1 MDPFGIVLYSGHHR
15 LMADYRASRLS
26 RTGGAY
32 NRQPNML
39 GHAGASLDQ
48 SRSAQPRTVAMWFLL
63 IGILVIPAGLDVH
76 LSGDGLK
83 FTPGRA
89 IITLLLAPA
98 LAMLARPPRRLIASD
113 LLILL
118 TALWMVGSRLP
129 DDGLN
134 PSAVAS
140 ALEMFGGY
148 FVGRAFFFG
157 PLALAA
163 FLRIFKVV
171 IFVVIMLAV
180 LDPLFGENVVQT
192 IVATL
197 VNTPGGVPNQDRF
210 GIIRAASTIEMAEL
224 YGTVCCVAGSIFL
237 YLETLKGSKVRWA
250 AFAFFGCFLSLSSGP
265 LLAFVIVVSFYFYDQ
280 FLQNY
285 PGRWRAVAITLV
297 LFLLA
302 VFASSDR
309 PISWLVAHMTL
320 DPSTAYFRLYVF
332 DYVMEQ
338 VRLRPLVGYG
348 FGPIGNDEF
357 LSTTTV
363 DCVWLVNAAR
373 YGIPMIAL
381 FFCANLMTFIN
392 FGSKR
397 RSDRVDEFM
406 TKAGT
411 GFTQAIVT
419 FILVGITVHFW
430 NATWMLWTVCL
441 GIRGAIKEWHRY
453 GELAQGPRVTARRPK
468 LMAAMTKGPIQAA
481 GRLSGIS

>member
-1 MDPFGIVLYSGHHR
+1 M
-15 LMADYRASRLS
+15 
-26 RTGGAY
+26 GGAY
-32 NRQPNML
+32 HKQPNGL
-39 GHAGASLDQ
+39 GYASGSSVQ
-48 SRSAQPRTVAMWFLL
+48 SQSEQPRTVAMWLLL
-63 IGILVIPAGLDVH
+63 IGILVIPAGFAVH

-89 IITLLLAPA
+89 IITLLLVPA
-98 LAMLARPPRRLIASD
+98 LAVLARPTRRLIAAD
-113 LLILL
+113 FFIVL
-118 TALWMVGSRLP
+118 TALWMVGSRIP

-148 FVGRAFFFG
+148 FVGRAFFYG

-171 IFVVIMLAV
+171 ISIVIALAV

-197 VNTPGGVPNQDRF
+197 IDTPGGVPNQDRF

-224 YGTVCCVAGSIFL
+224 YGTVCCVAGSVFL
-237 YLETLKGSKVRWA
+237 FLETQRGAKVRWA
-250 AFAFFGCFLSLSSGP
+250 AFAFFGCALSLSSGP
-265 LLAFVIVVSFYFYDQ
+265 LLAFALVVCFYFYDQ

-285 PGRWRAVAITLV
+285 TGRWRAVATVLA

-302 VFASSDR
+302 VFASSER
-309 PISWLVAHMTL
+309 PISWLVGHMTL

-338 VRLRPLVGYG
+338 IRLKQFVGYG
-348 FGPIGNDEF
+348 FGPIGDDEF

-381 FFCANLMTFIN
+381 FFCANMMSFIS
-392 FGSKR
+392 FGSKGR
-397 RSDRVDEFM
+397 RDRVNEFM
-406 TKAGT
+406 NKAGT
-411 GFTQAIVT
+411 GFTQIIVT
-419 FILVGITVHFW
+419 FMLVGITVHFW

-441 GIRGAIKEWHRY
+441 GIRGAIKEWQLHCEPRV
-453 GELAQGPRVTARRPK
+453 AQGSRVTARRPK
-468 LMAAMTKGPIQAA
+468 LMLGMTQKGPIQSAN
-481 GRLSGIS
+481 RFSGLT